1 MWRVSRAI
9 QNLDPSEASEQFMAF
24 QSNSRPA
31 SPNIGPS
38 YAIFASIIIGLV
50 IILVIFEQLG
60 INNQWLGHV
69 IMAVPLFAYLAIGF
83 LMRTILIDEFYVS
96 GRRVP
101 AFYNGLAY
109 ASVSLGGI
117 GFFAITGSLFLI
129 GFDALAIGLGVVAG
143 LVLMAILFVPYLRKY
158 GAYTLASF
166 LGERFDSKI
175 IRITAGLLL
184 LVPSMMLLSAEIRI
198 AAEVISQ
205 FTSTNFKTIIF
216 VSAAIVV
223 LSNILGGMR
232 SLTWTTGAQFLV
244 LILGLL
250 TPLTILSVTH
260 TTLPIPQLTYGSLF
274 ADISKVEVAGG
285 IVDAVPGGLDASLPG
300 DNTLVS
306 KKPLQQMFGAIKQID
321 FLFLLVSVMLGTAIL
336 PALIMRIG
344 TSESV
349 TQARRSISW
358 GVVLAG
364 LLMLSLPAIA
374 VFTKFLLY
382 QTLIG
387 QPFNAMPNWLLELKD
402 AGMVDI
408 LDINQDGILGVK
420 ELAVMRDSISLI
432 LPIIGELPFVLV
444 GFLAAAGMAAALA
457 AASAHM
463 VAMSCSISEDLF
475 HGGLWMKASVAKR
488 LLIARLS
495 MIVVMAF
502 ASFLAIG
509 QDFDILHMGL
519 WAISIA
525 ASSFFAPVVLAI
537 WWKDVSRF
545 GIWVGMLAGFATS
558 LMITALHWF
567 GLSTSFLGIDS
578 LTSAIAGVPVAFGV
592 IIAITYLRPEAAQE
606 FTDLADEIRIPDG
619 ETIHDYKER
628 LVRGRGH

>member
-1 MWRVSRAI
+1 
-9 QNLDPSEASEQFMAF
+9 MAF

-31 SPNIGPS
+31 NPNIGTS
-38 YAIFASIIIGLV
+38 YATFASIIIGLV
-50 IILVIFEQLG
+50 VILVIFEQLG
-60 INNQWLGHV
+60 INNLWLGHV
-69 IMAVPLFAYLAIGF
+69 IIAAPVFAYLVIGF

-109 ASVSLGGI
+109 ASVSFGGI

-129 GFDALAIGLGVVAG
+129 GFDALVIGLGLVAG

-175 IRITAGLLL
+175 IRMTAGLFL
-184 LVPSMMLLSAEIRI
+184 LVPSLMLLSAEIRI

-205 FTSTNFKTIIF
+205 FTSANFKTLIF

-232 SLTWTTGAQFLV
+232 SLTWTTSAQLLV
-244 LILGLL
+244 LFLGLL

-274 ADISKVEVAGG
+274 ADISQTEVVGG
-285 IVDAVPGGLDASLPG
+285 ITDAQPVALDQALPG
-300 DNTLVS
+300 DNTLVV
-306 KKPLQQMFGAIKQID
+306 KKPLQQMFGAIKKVD
-321 FLFLLVSVMLGTAIL
+321 FLFLLISVMLGAAIL
-336 PALIMRIG
+336 PASIMRIG
-344 TSESV
+344 TSENV
-349 TQARRSISW
+349 AQARRSISW

-364 LLMLSLPAIA
+364 FLMVSVPAVA
-374 VFTKFLLY
+374 VFTKYILY
-382 QTLIG
+382 QSIIG
-387 QPFNAMPNWLLELKD
+387 QPFNAMPSWLLELKD
-402 AGMVDI
+402 AGMIDI
-408 LDINQDGILGVK
+408 LDINKDSILGIK

-444 GFLAAAGMAAALA
+444 GFLAAAGMAAALS

-475 HGGLWMKASVAKR
+475 YGGIWVNVSVAKR

-495 MIVVMAF
+495 MIVVTAI
-502 ASFLAIG
+502 ATFLAIG

-519 WAISIA
+519 WALSIA
-525 ASSFFAPVVLAI
+525 ASSFFAPVALAI

-545 GIWVGMLAGFATS
+545 GIWAGMVAGFTTS
-558 LMITALHWF
+558 ILITALHWV
-567 GLSTSFLGIDS
+567 GLTTSFLGIES
-578 LTSAIAGVPVAFGV
+578 LTSAIAGVPVAFAV
-592 IIAITYLRPEAAQE
+592 IIAITYLRPESAEE
-606 FTDLADEIRIPDG
+606 FTGLADEIRIPDG

-628 LVRGRGH
+628 LTKGRGI